1 MHITQA
7 IQRVGALFV
16 PDPARELR
24 GQLYQILCLASGL
37 MIFGLVTPT
46 NILQGLPA
54 VITGFTCALGALS
67 LVLYAA
73 ARQGR
78 YYPAVF
84 LASLVVCLNIAWFPN
99 SGSFSSIPYYFFIP
113 LCYVVFLFD
122 GARRWVMAS
131 VVLGNA
137 LLLMWLEWAGLA
149 SVHPF
154 HTDADR
160 YIDLMAGLVVS
171 GVACAMIIGLV
182 VTGYRRERERLGVTV
197 DALTQSEARFARM
210 FQVNPDA
217 LLLVDFTS
225 RRYIDVNEGFV
236 QLTGW
241 PRDEVVGQTSDER
254 NFWVDQAERQRL
266 KERIDAEHLVQ
277 GFVAQF
283 RRKDGGLLWCSLS
296 VGLLE
301 YGGRHVLL
309 MAARDVTEQINAQR
323 EVAESRA
330 VLATLFNS
338 TDDLVWLVDPT
349 TFALTAFNAA
359 FATTLRQGLGIE
371 ARLGRPMED
380 FIPPDHQEDWRA
392 LYRRALEESHFT
404 LEYPVPGTDR
414 VMLHSFSVVRNDG
427 RATGIA
433 VFGKDIT
440 ELKKAEAQRE
450 QMEFQLL
457 EAQKMESL
465 GSLAG
470 GVAHD
475 FNNMLGG
482 IMGYADLLLADETDP
497 RKRDDLEAILQAAN
511 RSAELTRKLLAFG
524 RRGKN
529 IVEATDLNTIV
540 REALAMLRPTMRA
553 DLAVEPDL
561 GATWTVDG
569 DPAQLSQVVVNLCIN
584 ANEAMPGGGHLRVRT
599 RSVPASDGTDA
610 QGASLDMVELVVA
623 DTGVGMTD
631 EVRARLFEPFFTTK
645 TRGRAPGTGLGLPTV
660 YGVVHMHHGTI
671 DVTSA
676 PGQGAVFTIRLPRG
690 TLVAKAPQAPAAHP
704 TGRGR
709 ILVVEDEPLLRK
721 LAANALG
728 KLGYDAITAADGEE
742 GIEQFRLHHET
753 LRGVLLDLK
762 MPRKNGREAF
772 MVFRDIDAAVP
783 VLICSGFGDNEEA
796 QGLITLGAKGLL
808 PKPYRIAQLGE
819 MLSRLD
825 TP

>member
-1 MHITQA
+1 MQLTQA
-7 IQRVGALFV
+7 IQRFGALFV
-16 PDPARELR
+16 PDAARELR
-24 GQLYQILCLASGL
+24 EQFYKVLCLVSAL
-37 MIFGLVTPT
+37 LTFALVIPT
-46 NILQGLPA
+46 NVLQHMTLTATALAA
-54 VITGFTCALGALS
+54 VFGALS
-67 LVLYAA
+67 FALWAA
-73 ARQGR
+73 ARRGR
-78 YYPAVF
+78 YYPLVF
-84 LASLVVCLNIAWFPN
+84 LVALLVALNLEWVPN
-99 SGSFSSIPYYFFIP
+99 GGSFGSTPFYFFVP
-113 LCYVVFLFD
+113 LCYVVFLFE
-122 GARRWVMAS
+122 GARRWVLTS

-137 LLLMWLEWAGLA
+137 LALMGGEWLHLFRAA
-149 SVHPF
+149 AF
-154 HTDADR
+154 IDDADR
-160 YIDLMAGLVVS
+160 YAGLMIGLIVS
-171 GVACAMIIGLV
+171 GFACTMTIWLV
-182 VTGYRRERERLGVTV
+182 VAGYRRERERLGVTV

-217 LLLVDFTS
+217 LLLQDFET
-225 RRYIDVNEGFV
+225 RRFVDVNEGFAR
-236 QLTGW
+236 LSGW
-241 PRDEVVGQTSDER
+241 TRDETVGRTTDELAL
-254 NFWVDQAERQRL
+254 WVDQAERQRMVSTFMT
-266 KERIDAEHLVQ
+266 ERLVQ

-283 RRKDGGLLWCSLS
+283 RRKDGRRLWCSLS
-296 VGLLE
+296 AGMLE
-301 YGGRHVLL
+301 YGGTHVLL
-309 MAARDVTEQINAQR
+309 MAARDVTEQITAQR

-330 VLATLFNS
+330 VLSTLFNS

-349 TFALTAFNAA
+349 TLALTAFNAA
-359 FATTLRQGLGIE
+359 FAATVRQGLGIE
-371 ARLGRPMED
+371 PRLGRPIAD
-380 FIPPDHQEDWRA
+380 FVPPDHVEEWHT
-392 LYRRALEESHFT
+392 LYRRALDESHFT
-404 LEYPVPGTDR
+404 LEYPVPGTDT
-414 VMLHSFSVVRNDG
+414 VMLHSFSVIRHDG

-440 ELKKAEAQRE
+440 EMKKAEARRE

-482 IMGYADLLLADETDP
+482 IMGYADMLLADETDP
-497 RKRDDLEAILQAAN
+497 QKREDLEAILQAAN

-529 IVEATDLNTIV
+529 IVEATDLNAIV
-540 REALAMLRPTMRA
+540 REALAMLRPTIRA
-553 DLAVEPDL
+553 DLEVEPDL
-561 GATWTVDG
+561 AATWTVDG

-599 RSVPASDGTDA
+599 RNVPASGGTDA
-610 QGASLDMVELVVA
+610 QGAGQDMVELEVS

-772 MVFRDIDAAVP
+772 MVFREIDAAVP